1 MKQFITTLFTFQLLF
16 FANTLTAQNG
26 TIKGQIIDK
35 QSETPIAGAT
45 IALINLEK
53 RSAISDSSGNFT
65 LKNVPLRRQ
74 TLNVSFVGYTPAA
87 VPDIDVTSGKD
98 VFLTIALIESLIKLE
113 EIVIKAEPNKAKA
126 INTMAAVSTRQFSLE
141 EVNRYAGGR
150 SDVARLVS
158 NFAGVSAANDSRND
172 IVVRGNSPSGM
183 LWRIEGIPVPSPNH
197 FSTLGTT
204 GSPVSALNPNLLAN
218 SDFLTSA
225 FPAEYGNALSGVFDL
240 TFRKGNKEEYE
251 FQAGVGAYPGA
262 EFMAEGPLGKK
273 GGSFLVAARYGIAG
287 YLGGAGTGAAIPNYN
302 DISFNVDFGKSK
314 IGTITVYG
322 IGGLSNIEFLGKDAK
337 ESDLFSAKDANQ
349 ELRSNFGVVGI
360 SHKIFINP
368 KTFIKTNIA
377 TTVSI
382 NSYDEERIYNL
393 GTPGELTKQFTASN
407 NSENRITV
415 SALINSKI
423 NKRVTVKSGVLIE
436 SFYIDFSLNDRD
448 RQPDANSDGYPD
460 FNTIYKTEGN
470 YSVFQ
475 PYGQAQFRLS
485 NKLTLNA
492 GLHTQLFS
500 INKQFVAESRASL
513 TYNINTS
520 NSINIGYGVHH
531 QNMPAPILFQNE
543 NVGGTLVQTNR
554 NLDLVRSQH
563 FVLGYD
569 IKLAD
574 KWRAKTEVYYQDID
588 KAAVQNY
595 SSSYSSLTEGAD
607 FGYSTDKTSL
617 VNAGAGF
624 NQGFELTIEKFFS
637 KNYHALLTGS
647 FFESKYKGSDGIE
660 RNSPFN
666 NQYVINALGG
676 KEFKFGE
683 SKKNTFSLDGKVT
696 TAGGRFYTPIDLA
709 ASQTAGFEIK
719 QDDKAFS
726 LQYDSYFRLDVRM
739 GFKFNNKKKK
749 QAHLLYLELQ
759 NVTDNQNIFINR
771 YNRITNQVNQ
781 IDQIGFFP
789 DFGYKFQF

>member
-16 FANTLTAQNG
+16 FANTVTAQNG
-26 TIKGQIIDK
+26 TITGQIIDK
-35 QSETPIAGAT
+35 QSETPISGAT
-45 IALINLEK
+45 VSLIGLQTI
-53 RSAISDSSGNFT
+53 SAISDSNGNFT
-65 LKNVPLRRQ
+65 LKNVPLGRQ
-74 TLNVSFVGYTPAA
+74 AINVSYIGYTPSA
-87 VPDIDVTSGKD
+87 VPNIDVTSGKD

-172 IVVRGNSPSGM
+172 IVVRGNSPAGM

-240 TFRKGNKEEYE
+240 TFRKGNKEKYE

-262 EFMAEGPLGKK
+262 ELMAEGPLGKK

-302 DISFNVDFGKSK
+302 DLSFNVDFGKSK
-314 IGTITVYG
+314 IGTFTVYG

-349 ELRSNFGVVGI
+349 ELRSNFGVVGV
-360 SHKIFINP
+360 SHKIFLNP

-377 TTVSI
+377 GTVSI
-382 NSYDEERIYNL
+382 NRYDEERIYNL
-393 GTPGELTKQFTASN
+393 GTSTETTKQFTASN
-407 NSENRITV
+407 NSENRITL
-415 SALINSKI
+415 SAFINSKI
-423 NKRVTVKSGVLIE
+423 NKRVTIRSGVLTE
-436 SFYIDFSLNDRD
+436 NFNIDFSLNDRD

-460 FNTIYKTEGN
+460 FNSIYKTDGN
-470 YSVFQ
+470 YYIIQ

-500 INKQFVAESRASL
+500 INKQFVAEPRTSL
-513 TYNINTS
+513 TYNINAR
-520 NSINIGYGVHH
+520 NSINVGYGIHH
-531 QNMPAPILFQNE
+531 QNVPAPILFQNE
-543 NVGGTLVQTNR
+543 NVGGILVQTNR

-569 IKLAD
+569 VKLAD
-574 KWRAKTEVYYQDID
+574 KWRGKAEVYYQNID

-617 VNAGAGF
+617 VNAGTGS
-624 NQGFELTIEKFFS
+624 NQGIELTIEKFFS

-660 RNSPFN
+660 RNLPFN

-676 KEFKFGE
+676 KEFRFGK

-696 TAGGRFYTPIDLA
+696 TAGGRFYTPVNLA

-719 QDDKAFS
+719 QDNKAFS
-726 LQYDSYFRLDVRM
+726 LQYDSYFRLDARM
-739 GFKFNNKKKK
+739 GFKFNNNKKK
-749 QAHLLYLELQ
+749 QSHLLYLELQ
-759 NVTDNQNIFINR
+759 NVTDNKNIFINR
-771 YNRITNQVNQ
+771 YNRITNQVNR